1 MGYTLAAAY
10 AMVSLTHFGYCAV
23 VAYEICPTSATI
35 IFVLHVVGNVSFV
48 KTLVV
53 VMEYCRNVDAV
64 WTWHAIVTFIS
75 RNAVQARN
83 MVGDVFQES
92 HVVVV
97 ERDQWTVRAKVV
109 LQMFHQCHAA

>member
-64 WTWHAIVTFIS
+64 WTWHAIVTFIA
-75 RNAVQARN
+75 RYAVQARN